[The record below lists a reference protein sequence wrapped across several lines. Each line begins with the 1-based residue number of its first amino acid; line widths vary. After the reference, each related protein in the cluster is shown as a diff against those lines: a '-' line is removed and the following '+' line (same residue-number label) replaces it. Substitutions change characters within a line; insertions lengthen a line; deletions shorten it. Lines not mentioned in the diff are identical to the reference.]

1 MGSSVVAS
9 KGPNLVSENTECEH
23 KKKCVDVKIVNNTD
37 VVGINVHINDKAK
50 HSARFIYNKCK
61 AGDVESLLVRPLAY
75 SFMIYRSALTD
86 VSKCSYANIVKSK
99 NRNPLSVKTKS
110 AEVVHNK
117 NKPSGS
123 VGNKFST
130 KCNQVMVNSLLSN
143 NGCENV
149 KDNDHTDL
157 NKKFKLV
164 FDMVDHN
171 NECDDVG
178 VDVLDILHTEPKR
191 EIRPALDMTYQ
202 NNTDPSKKFRPVS
215 HRSNQNKVG
224 DCGGK
229 VLGIVHTYP
238 NKKSRTTFDRSVQST
253 AGVNGVGK
261 ALVGSV
267 HTDLFRNFRPKV
279 VTTDQNNESGMGDE
293 NVSGISHPYP
303 NRNLK
308 PVLHMSDQNRQ
319 GINDRGRGLGSV
331 HTDLNRKLTPIVAT
345 AKSKQ

>member
-9 KGPNLVSENTECEH
+9 KGPNVVSKNTECEQ
-23 KKKCVDVKIVNNTD
+23 KKKCVDVKMVNNTD
-37 VVGINVHINDKAK
+37 VGCINVHTDDKPK
-50 HSARFIYNKCK
+50 HSARFIYNKKCK

-123 VGNKFST
+123 VGNVLGT
-130 KCNQVMVNSLLSN
+130 KCTPVMVNSLMSN
-143 NGCENV
+143 YGCENV
-149 KDNDHTDL
+149 KNNVHTDL
-157 NKKFKLV
+157 NKKFKPA

-171 NECDDVG
+171 NECQDVR
-178 VDVLDILHTEPKR
+178 VNVLDIVHTDPKR
-191 EIRPALDMTYQ
+191 KIRSALDTTYQ
-202 NNTDPSKKFRPVS
+202 NNTEPSKKCSPVS
-215 HRSNQNKVG
+215 DTSNQNKVE
-224 DCGGK
+224 DCSG
-229 VLGIVHTYP
+229 LGIVHTYP
-238 NKKSRTTFDRSVQST
+238 NKKSRATFDRFEQST
-253 AGVNGVGK
+253 DGVNGVGK

-267 HTDLFRNFRPKV
+267 HTDLIGNCRPRV

-293 NVSGISHPYP
+293 NVSNIIHTYP

-308 PVLHMSDQNRQ
+308 PILHMSDQNCQ
-319 GINDRGRGLGSV
+319 
-331 HTDLNRKLTPIVAT
+331 DLKKGVR
-345 AKSKQ
+345 